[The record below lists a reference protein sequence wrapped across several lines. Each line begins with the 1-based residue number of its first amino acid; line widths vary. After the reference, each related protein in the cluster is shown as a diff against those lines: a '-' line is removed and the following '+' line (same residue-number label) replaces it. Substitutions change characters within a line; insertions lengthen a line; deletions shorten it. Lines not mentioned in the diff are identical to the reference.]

1 MTYNADVWLQ
11 AEHHYPAVSGAREQ
25 GRDVRMNVVGDLY
38 LASSIWGDNRRRYTG
53 IHTFNLYGM
62 VKPLTGVNLDEMEWS
77 MLVENFPKVKE
88 LLKGKSM
95 NLGEC
100 KRSFDYEESIQM
112 YMAKWFL
119 GDKLFD
125 NATTTLFYSE
135 EEAAKAMANHKPV
148 RGVDYLVDDET
159 EPDLRIETVSRPP
172 PDITMLMNLIMV
184 NAVNQNILTLAKKY
198 CEACQIDSDSQFDH
212 CRLGNCLDE
221 TTNHVDLYHK
231 EGKEMVQVNELMAV
245 FDKVRQNTGARPIFS
260 KQLAKC
266 ATIWISDE
274 QIVQQ
279 ISTICSDNFLGPLM
293 DVIQKAYEN
302 RISQ

>member
-11 AEHHYPAVSGAREQ
+11 TECHFPAVSGAHER

-38 LASSIWGDNRRRYTG
+38 LASPVWGDDRRRYMG
-53 IHTFNLYGM
+53 IHVFNLYGT
-62 VKPLTGVNLDEMEWS
+62 VNPLTSVNLDEMEWS

-88 LLKGKSM
+88 LLKGKCM

-112 YMAKWFL
+112 YAAKWFL
-119 GDKLFD
+119 GDKTF
-125 NATTTLFYSE
+125 NNSITTLFYSE
-135 EEAAKAMANHKPV
+135 EVGKVMANHKPV
-148 RGVDYLVDDET
+148 RGVNSLEDDEI
-159 EPDLRIETVSRPP
+159 EPDLQIETVSRPP
-172 PDITMLMNLIMV
+172 PDITMLMNLIKI
-184 NAVNQNILTLAKKY
+184 NAVNQNILTLAKKH
-198 CEACQIDSDSQFDH
+198 CEACQIDSDSQFDN

-221 TTNHVDLYHK
+221 TTSHVDLYYK
-231 EGKEMVQVNELMAV
+231 KAKEMVQVNDLMAV
-245 FDKVRQNTGARPIFS
+245 FDEVHQNIGARPIFS

-266 ATIWISDE
+266 ATIWISNE

-279 ISTICSDNFLGPLM
+279 ISTICSDNFPGPLM
-293 DVIQKAYEN
+293 DVIRMDYEN